1 MIRSMTGLGFAEGEF
16 HGARIAV
23 ELRTVNHRGLDIS
36 LRLPRF
42 LATMEVAVKRVIQE
56 NLSRGKVTAAVTWDG
71 DSDGA
76 AELRLDRDAALRYI
90 TLLRTLQQ
98 EYDLPGEVNILTVAA
113 RPEIVAWERPGVSE
127 ADAWGVVEPLV
138 RAAAQDLDTM
148 RANEGRALAADLQ
161 QRIAEMNVLIEEIN
175 ERAPQRVIAL
185 RDAMHA
191 RLQGLLTDIPVDTNR
206 LAMEIAMHADRLDVT
221 EECVRLRAH
230 NAQFLELV
238 QAEDA
243 GRKLNFLLQEMNREV
258 NTIGSKAND
267 VDIVNRV
274 VVLKE
279 EIEKI
284 REQVQNVE

>member
-16 HGARIAV
+16 HGARITV

-42 LATMEVAVKRVIQE
+42 LATMEVAVRRAIQE
-56 NLSRGKVTAAVTWDG
+56 NLTRGKVTAAVTWEG

-76 AELRLDRDAALRYI
+76 AELRLDRDAAERYI
-90 TLLRTLQQ
+90 KLLTTLQQ
-98 EYDLPGEVNILTVAA
+98 EYGLPGEIDILTVAA
-113 RPEIVAWERPGVSE
+113 RPEIVTWERPGVSE
-127 ADAWGVVEPLV
+127 EDAWGVVEPLV
-138 RAAAQDLDTM
+138 RAAAKDLDSM

-161 QRIAEMNVLIEEIN
+161 QRIVSMNALVEEIN
-175 ERAPQRVIAL
+175 TRAPQRVQAL

-191 RLQGLLTDIPVDTNR
+191 RLVGLLQDIPVDDQR

-230 NAQFLELV
+230 NAQFLELLH
-238 QAEDA
+238 AEDA

-267 VDIVNRV
+267 VEIVNRV

>member
-16 HGARIAV
+16 HGARITV
-23 ELRTVNHRGLDIS
+23 ELRTVNHRGLDVS

-42 LATMEVAVKRVIQE
+42 LASMEVAVRRVIQE
-56 NLSRGKVTAAVTWDG
+56 CVTRGKVTAAVTWDG
-71 DSDGA
+71 DNDGG
-76 AELRLDRDAALRYI
+76 AELRLDREAAQRYI
-90 TLLRTLQQ
+90 SLLQTLKQ
-98 EYDLPGEVNILTVAA
+98 EYGLTGDIDIQTVAA
-113 RPEIVAWERPGVSE
+113 RPEIVTWERPGVSE
-127 ADAWGVVEPLV
+127 EDAWSAVEPLV
-138 RAAAQDLDTM
+138 RAAAKDLDTM
-148 RANEGRALAADLQ
+148 RATEGRALADDLR
-161 QRIAEMNVLIEEIN
+161 QRIAAMNKMVAEID
-175 ERAPQRVIAL
+175 ERAPQRVLAL
-185 RDAMHA
+185 RDALHQ
-191 RLQGLLTDIPVDTNR
+191 RLQGLLHDVPVDDGR

-230 NAQFLELV
+230 NAQFLELLN
-238 QAEDA
+238 ADDA

-267 VDIVNRV
+267 VEIVNRV

>member
-56 NLSRGKVTAAVTWDG
+56 NLSRGKVTAAVTGDG

-138 RAAAQDLDTM
+138 RAAAADLDTM

-191 RLQGLLTDIPVDTNR
+191 RLQGLLADIPVDDHR

>member
-16 HGARIAV
+16 HGARITV

-42 LATMEVAVKRVIQE
+42 LNTMEVAVRRAIQE
-56 NLSRGKVTAAVTWDG
+56 NLTRGKVTAAVTWEG

-76 AELRLDRDAALRYI
+76 AELRLDRDAAARYI
-90 TLLRTLQQ
+90 TLLKTLQQ
-98 EYDLPGEVNILTVAA
+98 EYGLPGEIDILTVAA
-113 RPEIVAWERPGVSE
+113 RPEVVAWERPGVSE
-127 ADAWGVVEPLV
+127 EDAWGVVEPLV
-138 RAAAQDLDTM
+138 RAAAKDLDTM
-148 RANEGRALAADLQ
+148 RASEGRALAADLQ
-161 QRIAEMNVLIEEIN
+161 QRIASMNALVEDIN
-175 ERAPQRVIAL
+175 ERAPQRVLAL
-185 RDAMHA
+185 RDAMHT
-191 RLQGLLTDIPVDTNR
+191 RLQGLLHDIPVDDQR

-230 NAQFLELV
+230 NGQFLELL

-267 VDIVNRV
+267 VEIVNRV